1 MTAATQHKTIKPL
14 FTRHCPFTAT
24 QPYCVC
30 VCVCVC
36 LCVQILWPMLACV
49 FYRCPSKQKESLL
62 CAGTSLH
69 PAVWLFGFRRLHS
82 ASVAGTSFSGWSL
95 HSLATPPPRSP
106 TKHSSNFQTDR
117 LPTGL
122 PSGRAHTGFRLSSL
136 QASASKRTTVY
147 EGRFGHMTWEYVE
160 WNVSAP
166 TPSANTFTLN
176 HKVEIWPLDV
186 KKRWPMRSIKIQ
198 VWDTELQY
206 GSTTLCLYYI
216 IYYIFRWYFILYITF
231 HKSCN

>member
-14 FTRHCPFTAT
+14 FTRHCPFTVT

-30 VCVCVC
+30 VCVFMCSNTMTDACVC
-36 LCVQILWPMLACV
+36 VLSVSQQTKRIPPLCRNFTSSSCLALWFPPPPQCIS
-49 FYRCPSKQKESLL
+49 R
-62 CAGTSLH
+62 
-69 PAVWLFGFRRLHS
+69 RRLLLRMEPPQRR
-82 ASVAGTSFSGWSL
+82 VA
-95 HSLATPPPRSP
+95 APRSP

-160 WNVSAP
+160 WNVSAL

-176 HKVEIWPLDV
+176 HKVAIWPLDV
-186 KKRWPMRSIKIQ
+186 KKRWPMRSIKIK

-231 HKSCN
+231 DKSCN